1 MKTLFIYLLLLGSS
15 ILYAQDI
22 QTGSRIYPDMMD
34 LGTAGWELYEN
45 DSSYLALVSGSY
57 LHTIDKQSLDRTEIL
72 DLSPFE
78 ATDRTGHS
86 LLITDSVF
94 YMAVVSP
101 FAGVVSFDYE
111 GNLLDSFI
119 FNEMTNCTNLSLNDP
134 VPAVW
139 SAGDNEVAFTI
150 SFGVCSD
157 LYTIYLD
164 ENLDQ
169 NLVLELSSPLI
180 EELQE
185 PLVYVPYY
193 FEQINETTFRIGLTS
208 YGILCLGFSC
218 FNIGSAVLAEFS
230 TNGELVDIYTTAIDL
245 LNIVDDIQE
254 SRYAPFGSNSY
265 YISFDGAG
273 GLMEFDHTIIS
284 IDGMGNLEW
293 TFSIEDENFDLI
305 SRELTTDASG
315 NAVGLVSLGAKFRF
329 ADSFFSDFASNRSIL
344 YKISPEGDSIWER
357 TLIDS
362 NYLLPS
368 GASRQELRDLIID
381 QDGALVL
388 VGSVELP
395 EDTPQLW
402 LIRLN
407 EIGCLTDSCGEFLF
421 TSIDELPLA
430 LRTAY
435 VPRLQVYPNP
445 APRQFTV
452 DWPSNIVSEDSRSI
466 GSLRL
471 LDLSGRVV
479 ATQEDV
485 RLPFSWHVPILPH
498 GQYLLEWQGEE
509 GQMARGKVWVSQ

>member
-1 MKTLFIYLLLLGSS
+1 MKTLFIYLLLLSSS
-15 ILYAQDI
+15 ILHAQDI

-94 YMAVVSP
+94 YLAVVSP
-101 FAGVVSFDYE
+101 LVGVVSFDYE

-119 FNEMTNCTNLSLNDP
+119 FNEMTSCTIGDLNNP

-139 SAGDNEVAFTI
+139 SAGDDEVVFTI
-150 SFGVCSD
+150 SFDYCSD

-164 ENLDQ
+164 GNLNQ
-169 NLVLELSSPLI
+169 NLVLELSLPLAV
-180 EELQE
+180 ELQE
-185 PLVYVPYY
+185 LSVYVPYY

-208 YGILCLGFSC
+208 YGILCAGFSC
-218 FNIGSAVLAEFS
+218 FNIGPAVLAEFS
-230 TNGELVDIYTTAIDL
+230 TSGELVDIYTTTTDL
-245 LNIVDDIQE
+245 GNIIDDIQE
-254 SRYAPFGSNSY
+254 SRYAPTDNNRC
-265 YISFDGAG
+265 YISFDGNGYQANS
-273 GLMEFDHTIIS
+273 EHKIIS

-293 TFSIEDENFDLI
+293 IFSIEDENFDLI

-315 NAVGLVSLGAKFRF
+315 SAVGLVSLGAKFRF
-329 ADSFFSDFASNRSIL
+329 ADGIFSDFASSRSIL

-368 GASRQELRDLIID
+368 EESRQELRDLLID
-381 QDGALVL
+381 QDGAIVL

-395 EDTPQLW
+395 EDTTQLW
-402 LIRLN
+402 VLRLN
-407 EIGCLTDSCGEFLF
+407 EMGCLTGSCTEFVL
-421 TSIDELPLA
+421 SSVDDLPLA

-445 APRQFTV
+445 APQQFTV
-452 DWPSNIVSEDSRSI
+452 DWPPNVAPEDSRST
-466 GSLRL
+466 GNLRL

-479 ATQEDV
+479 TTQEDV
-485 RLPFSWHVPILPH
+485 QLPFNWQVPTLPH
-498 GQYLLEWQGEE
+498 GQYLLEWQGRN
-509 GQMARGKVWVSQ
+509 GQMAKGKVWMSQ